1 MAVRFKI
8 RVDRRASA
16 KADYRWLRAC
26 GWSRRFAFGFICRR
40 YGW

>member
-1 MAVRFKI
+1 MAIRFKLRI
-8 RVDRRASA
+8 DRRYSA

-26 GWSRRFAFGFICRR
+26 GYSRRFAFGVILRR